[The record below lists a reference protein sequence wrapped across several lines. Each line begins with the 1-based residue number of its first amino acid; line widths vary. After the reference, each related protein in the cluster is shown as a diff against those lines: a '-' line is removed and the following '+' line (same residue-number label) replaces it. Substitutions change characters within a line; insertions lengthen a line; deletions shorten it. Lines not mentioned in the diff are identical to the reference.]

1 MSAKEV
7 NGVVSAGGFRD
18 GFLFSLAIVLTGFV
32 IEAAKGAQGIVV
44 PQWPVNGAVLA
55 LFSASIVV
63 TGLWWRENRF
73 VMWLGGIPLG
83 ISLIFTLALLS
94 FVGGMLPQ
102 EPDVGALWMR
112 TLRLNGIFSSWP
124 FAIAVFFFL
133 FNLGLSL
140 VWKAIPFRAV
150 NLQFILFHAG
160 FWIVLSCGL
169 MGAADLQRVIIP
181 LYEGRSTSRGYEASS
196 KSMTELPFEVYLQS
210 FEMQEYSPQLALY
223 DQQQGRLLP
232 DNLQH
237 VQDIAEGMTVSWDR
251 LTLRVERYLPYGKAD
266 SSGVP
271 VPADSLNGMPYV
283 EVAGISGDEKVA
295 GWVST
300 GSPFEAPSVVRS
312 GSRLIVL
319 IPGAPKKFRS
329 RITIKRDGGEQE
341 VSEILEVNKP
351 VKVNGWKLYQ
361 MGYDEQ
367 AGRWSALSLVEGV
380 KDPWLPAVYA
390 GFFMI
395 LAGNAMFF
403 WKGMKKNAGAV
414 KLKQRRPFNRTERYD
429 MD

>member
-1 MSAKEV
+1 MSAKEAK
-7 NGVVSAGGFRD
+7 GIVSAGGFRD
-18 GFLFSLAIVLTGFV
+18 GFLFSLAVVLTGFV
-32 IEAAKGAQGIVV
+32 IEVATGSGGVVV

-63 TGLWWRENRF
+63 AGLVWRENRF

-102 EPDVGALWMR
+102 ESGTGALWVK
-112 TLRLNGIFSSWP
+112 TLRLNGVFSSWP

-140 VWKAIPFRAV
+140 VWKTVPFRAA

-160 FWIVLSCGL
+160 FWVALSCGL

-181 LYEGRSTSRGYEASS
+181 LYEGKATSRGYEASS
-196 KSMTELPFEVYLQS
+196 KSMTELPFEVYLQN

-223 DQQQGRLLP
+223 DQQQSRLLP
-232 DNLQH
+232 DDLRQ
-237 VQDIAEGMTVSWDR
+237 VQDMAEGMAVSWDR
-251 LTLRVERYLPYGKAD
+251 LTLRVERYLPSGRVD

-271 VPADSLNGMPYV
+271 VPTDSPEGMPYV
-283 EVAGISGDEKVA
+283 RIAGISGDEEVA

-300 GSPFEAPSVVRS
+300 GSPFEAPSVVRA

-329 RITIKRDGGEQE
+329 RITIRRDGGERE

-351 VKVNGWKLYQ
+351 VEANGWKLYQ

-367 AGRWSALSLVEGV
+367 AGRWSSLSLVEGV
-380 KDPWLPAVYA
+380 RDPWLPAVYT

-403 WKGMKKNAGAV
+403 WKGMKKS
-414 KLKQRRPFNRTERYD
+414 RTLSG
-429 MD
+429 